1 MRILAVFLLGASFPA
16 LFAQSS
22 PALPGCEARPE
33 VRGAIGEKLA
43 EKTLEKKKF
52 ADRVAFRRQ
61 VLEDLIAQYPREVEA
76 HRRLIQ
82 TAKQEDTGNYPAL
95 VDRYQKQAE
104 QHPSD
109 PLALYLAGLALSG
122 RDTPLSIKLLE
133 QARSLATDFP
143 WPALELAH
151 IYSPGTK
158 RVDKKKA
165 EEEIA
170 AFFAACPSS
179 SDWDAQ
185 YRLGRAGSSEL
196 QARVAVALR
205 ARLAGETDPRHLK
218 DYEALWALEF
228 RTRPPKEHDALRK
241 QMAADLKRLETV
253 NPKPD
258 AAWLVFL
265 KNGYRQSGA
274 SQETVVAMEERVI
287 HAFPHSDEAY
297 QIVRDRWE
305 KAHREPENQGDAAA
319 WAKYHSEYRAAL
331 KDWIARF
338 TESRGLQHEELFESI
353 YDDPDL
359 PADQGLRAME
369 DFVAEAAYHPPDI
382 GHLIWAADF
391 LNDHKWQ
398 PRRALD
404 LLEDWDKLMGQWDI
418 RLLGDNLS
426 AESQD
431 VFGSND
437 VILRQAAVGN
447 LLVAARLAELPEV
460 AERFKGFVERDLPT
474 KTWPKIETSY
484 WQNRARLAAL
494 EGRKADALA
503 YYEKALHV
511 RKEPPQPQEGR
522 VRDDLLD
529 EARAL
534 WNQLGGTETAWNLWS
549 KPPAAK
555 IQELTASGWKK
566 PVTDLPSFE
575 LADLSGKT
583 WRLKDLTGRVV
594 MINVWATW
602 CGPCKAELPHLE
614 NLYEK
619 VKDRKDLQILTLTVD
634 EDPSLVAPF
643 MKEQGYTFLVLP
655 ALSFITGLLGSYGIP
670 QNWIVDT
677 KGVWRWTG
685 RPSGPDAEWGDAM
698 LRQIES
704 VK

>member
-1 MRILAVFLLGASFPA
+1 MRFRVNCKDRKGTPVRILAVFLLGASFPA

-241 QMAADLKRLETV
+241 QMAADLKRLETRES
-253 NPKPD
+253 K
-258 AAWLVFL
+258 A
-265 KNGYRQSGA
+265 RC
-274 SQETVVAMEERVI
+274 RV
-287 HAFPHSDEAY
+287 
-297 QIVRDRWE
+297 
-305 KAHREPENQGDAAA
+305 
-319 WAKYHSEYRAAL
+319 
-331 KDWIARF
+331 ARF
-338 TESRGLQHEELFESI
+338 SE
-353 YDDPDL
+353 
-359 PADQGLRAME
+359 
-369 DFVAEAAYHPPDI
+369 
-382 GHLIWAADF
+382 
-391 LNDHKWQ
+391 K
-398 PRRALD
+398 
-404 LLEDWDKLMGQWDI
+404 
-418 RLLGDNLS
+418 RL
-426 AESQD
+426 
-431 VFGSND
+431 
-437 VILRQAAVGN
+437 
-447 LLVAARLAELPEV
+447 
-460 AERFKGFVERDLPT
+460 
-474 KTWPKIETSY
+474 
-484 WQNRARLAAL
+484 
-494 EGRKADALA
+494 
-503 YYEKALHV
+503 
-511 RKEPPQPQEGR
+511 
-522 VRDDLLD
+522 
-529 EARAL
+529 
-534 WNQLGGTETAWNLWS
+534 
-549 KPPAAK
+549 
-555 IQELTASGWKK
+555 
-566 PVTDLPSFE
+566 
-575 LADLSGKT
+575 
-583 WRLKDLTGRVV
+583 
-594 MINVWATW
+594 
-602 CGPCKAELPHLE
+602 
-614 NLYEK
+614 
-619 VKDRKDLQILTLTVD
+619 
-634 EDPSLVAPF
+634 
-643 MKEQGYTFLVLP
+643 
-655 ALSFITGLLGSYGIP
+655 
-670 QNWIVDT
+670 
-677 KGVWRWTG
+677 
-685 RPSGPDAEWGDAM
+685 
-698 LRQIES
+698 
-704 VK
+704 